1 MLFVKMRS
9 RSVADKELRS
19 ISIRSSISHR
29 ENTRVSVRKPDSF
42 ISELF
47 AINTLTSS
55 SISVS
60 SVSTL
65 HHEAINDSVELV
77 SLVRRNISLLSSTQF
92 TEVLS
97 SDGSMVLEEFENNAT
112 LLLNFGSS
120 SSNLNVKEDLRV
132 LLVKSRQFAYDL
144 VLVNLG
150 SSLFLVETLSECLL
164 VGSGFTLGGL
174 SFLFSN
180 NFVLFADSSVFR
192 VNLVG
197 LTGII
202 KSIIIILQF

>member
-9 RSVADKELRS
+9 RSIADKELRS

-77 SLVRRNISLLSSTQF
+77 SLVRRNISLLSGTQF

-120 SSNLNVKEDLRV
+120 SSNLNVEEDLRV

-164 VGSGFTLGGL
+164 VGSSFTLGGL

>member
-1 MLFVKMRS
+1 MLFVKMRG
-9 RSVADKELRS
+9 RSIADKELRS

-55 SISVS
+55 SISFS

-77 SLVRRNISLLSSTQF
+77 SLVRRNISLLSSAQF
-92 TEVLS
+92 TEVIA

-120 SSNLNVKEDLRV
+120 SSNLNVEEDLRV

-150 SSLFLVETLSECLL
+150 SSLFLVETLSKCLL
-164 VGSGFTLGGL
+164 VGSSFTLGGL

-180 NFVLFADSSVFR
+180 NFVLFANGSVFR
-192 VNLVG
+192 VNRVG

-202 KSIIIILQF
+202 KSIIIIL

>member
-77 SLVRRNISLLSSTQF
+77 SLVRRNISLLSGTQF

-120 SSNLNVKEDLRV
+120 SSNLNVEEDLRV